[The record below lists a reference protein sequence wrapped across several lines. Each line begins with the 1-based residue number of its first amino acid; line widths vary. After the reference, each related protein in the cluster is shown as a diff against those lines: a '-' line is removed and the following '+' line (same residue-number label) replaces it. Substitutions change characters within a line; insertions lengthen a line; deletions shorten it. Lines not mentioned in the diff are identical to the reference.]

1 MRLPEDPIRAGDALC
16 RLVLHPYDRLI
27 RRWNWKSAFLSSV
40 VRAFLFF
47 MTTLSA
53 GLGAATGA
61 AAAELIFRASTSG
74 FYGAV
79 TEAFVPVRPVRTG
92 TLAALIVL
100 PVLSHSLE
108 FALHYARGTPHLPR
122 AIGASIA
129 FTVCSTAFNLFAM
142 RNGAL
147 IVGCGR
153 QSIVTDL
160 RRLPKLLWLFAAD
173 VINGGCRMA
182 AR

>member
-1 MRLPEDPIRAGDALC
+1 MCSPEEPIGACDALC
-16 RLVLHPYDRLI
+16 RLALHPYDRLI
-27 RRWNWKSAFLSSV
+27 RRWNWKSAFLSSL

-47 MTTLSA
+47 TTTLSA
-53 GLGAATGA
+53 GLRAATGA
-61 AAAELIFRASTSG
+61 AGAELLFRACTSG

-92 TLAALIVL
+92 MLAALIVL

-108 FALHYARGTPHLPR
+108 LAVHYARGTPHLTR
-122 AIGASIA
+122 AIGSSIA

-147 IVGCGR
+147 IVGCGQ

-173 VINGGCRMA
+173 LINGRCGMA